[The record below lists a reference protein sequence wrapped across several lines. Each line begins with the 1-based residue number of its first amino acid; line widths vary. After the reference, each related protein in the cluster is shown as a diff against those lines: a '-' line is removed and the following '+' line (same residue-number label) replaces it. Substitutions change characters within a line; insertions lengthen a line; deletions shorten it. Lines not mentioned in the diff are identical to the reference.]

1 MSLQRLPEQIIPFKL
16 ARQRRSLQGLL
27 KLEKMERL
35 TALLADG
42 HGDVAVD
49 LQFGVDEQRISYM
62 RGHLSAEVSM
72 TCQRCMGPVTVPLEA
87 DIAVGFVLSDERA
100 SLMPDGY
107 EPCLLMDETVMLAD
121 LIEDEL
127 ILVMPIVAVHPEQ
140 SCQPWF
146 QVQQEELCAIEVV
159 AQEIVEKKNPFAVL
173 ASLKRDK

>member
-1 MSLQRLPEQIIPFKL
+1 MSSQRLPEQIIPFKL

-49 LQFGVDEQRISYM
+49 LQFGVDEQGISYM
-62 RGHLSAEVSM
+62 RGHLSAEVSLI
-72 TCQRCMGPVTVPLEA
+72 CQRCMESVTMPLET
-87 DIAVGFVLSDERA
+87 DIAVGFAVSEERA
-100 SLMPDGY
+100 SLMPDSY
-107 EPCLLMDETVMLAD
+107 EACLLTEETAILAE

-127 ILVMPIVAVHPEQ
+127 ILAMPIVAVHPAQ

-146 QVQQEELCAIEVV
+146 KEQQEELSEAEAIAEE
-159 AQEIVEKKNPFAVL
+159 ASEKKNPFAVL

>member
-1 MSLQRLPEQIIPFKL
+1 
-16 ARQRRSLQGLL
+16 
-27 KLEKMERL
+27 MERL

-87 DIAVGFVLSDERA
+87 DIAVGFAVSDERA
-100 SLMPDGY
+100 SLMPDAY
-107 EPCLLMDETVMLAD
+107 EPCVLADETVMLAD

-127 ILVMPIVAVHPEQ
+127 ILVMPIVAVHPQQ

-146 QVQQEELCAIEVV
+146 KEQQEELSVIEEVDK
-159 AQEIVEKKNPFAVL
+159 EIAEKKNPFAVL
-173 ASLKRDK
+173 ASLKRDR